1 MKRIQK
7 KAENNDDTSRRF
19 YSIISS
25 PVGSLTL
32 VADESAL
39 IGVYFETSE
48 GLSPAAG
55 DWRLNPQH
63 PLLRQAERQLHEYFA
78 EKRKMFSLPLR
89 FEGTDFQ
96 GSVWQQIAKIPYGE
110 TISYSELAS
119 RSGAADA
126 IRAAGTATGR
136 NPISIIVP
144 CHRVMGKNGAM
155 CGFGGG
161 LDRKRFLLQ
170 LESQE
175 QRSLALPFE
184 AGRRSVIS

>member
-7 KAENNDDTSRRF
+7 KAENHGDASRRF
-19 YSIISS
+19 HSIISS

-39 IGVYFETSE
+39 IGVYFESSE
-48 GLSPAAG
+48 DLSRAAG
-55 DWRLNPQH
+55 DCWLNPHH
-63 PLLRQAERQLHEYFA
+63 PLLREAEQQLHEYFA
-78 EKRKMFSLPLR
+78 QNRKTFSVPLR
-89 FEGTDFQ
+89 FAGTDFQ
-96 GSVWQQIAKIPYGE
+96 RNVWQQIAKIPYGE

-119 RSGAADA
+119 RSGAANA

-144 CHRVMGKNGAM
+144 CHRVMGKNGSM

-170 LESQE
+170 LESQQ
-175 QRSLALPFE
+175 QRSLALPF
-184 AGRRSVIS
+184 AAPRQSVVS